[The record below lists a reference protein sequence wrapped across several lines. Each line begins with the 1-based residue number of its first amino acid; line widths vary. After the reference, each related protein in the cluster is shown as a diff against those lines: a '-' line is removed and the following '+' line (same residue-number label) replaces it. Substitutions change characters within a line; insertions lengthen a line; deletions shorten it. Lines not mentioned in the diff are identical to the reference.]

1 MLNIIELSEK
11 LRVHKNTIY
20 AWMKQG
26 MPHYM
31 NGKTLRFKLEEVER
45 WLREGE

>member
-1 MLNIIELSEK
+1 MLNINELSDI

-20 AWMKQG
+20 TWMKQG

-31 NGKTLRFKLEEVER
+31 NGKTLRFKLEEVEE
-45 WLREGE
+45 WLKEGE